1 MSYCLNPHCL
11 TPTSNVARGQFCQI
25 CGSNLLLNDRYRASQ
40 MIAQGG
46 FGRTFL
52 AVDEHKPSK
61 PPCVIKQF
69 FPQALGPTKA
79 EKAAELF
86 EQEAVRLEQL
96 GKHPQIP
103 ELFAHFEQDSRQYLV
118 QEFINGRNLAQVLAT
133 EGTFNEQQIA
143 NLLNSLLPVLEF
155 IHSNNIIH
163 RDIKPENII
172 YCPNGKPVLV
182 DFGAAKYATGTALL
196 KTGTTI
202 GTPEYV
208 APEQARGKAVFA
220 SDLYG
225 LGVTCIYLLT
235 QVSPFQLFDTG
246 EAAWVWRQYL
256 ATNSV
261 SDRLGYILDKLIEPA
276 TKRRYQ
282 SVAEVLTDLNHQRLP
297 VMASPQRRVPPPPPR
312 YVPLPTV
319 TTLPTTTLSAF
330 HQSSQDW
337 RCLQT
342 LRGHFNSVS
351 TVAISPNGT
360 CFASG
365 SFDDTIKLWNLN
377 TGELLHTLTKHS
389 QPVLAVIFS
398 PDGQTLISGSV
409 DDTIKLWAVSSG
421 EMLATIGEHSG
432 SVTSVAD
439 SLAITPDGQAIASG
453 SDDNTIKLWQL
464 STGNL
469 LNTFRHPR
477 GVNTVAISPD
487 GQILATGSSDNTI
500 KLWNLAKGELID
512 TLEGHTRDVNTV
524 AVSPDGTI
532 IASGSSD
539 STIKLWCSSNG
550 QLIYTLD
557 GHSDW
562 VRSVAFSPDGDI
574 LVSGSADATLKIWQL
589 STGKLLQTLQEHAR
603 DVNAVAISP
612 NGQTIVSG
620 SSDRTIKIWHC
631 N

>member
-1 MSYCLNPHCL
+1 
-11 TPTSNVARGQFCQI
+11 
-25 CGSNLLLNDRYRASQ
+25 

-69 FPQALGPTKA
+69 FPQALGPNKA

-86 EQEAVRLEQL
+86 VQEAVRLEQL

-103 ELFAHFEQDSRQYLV
+103 ELFAHFEQDSRQYLI
-118 QEFINGRNLAQVLAT
+118 QEFINGKNLAQVLAT

-143 NLLNSLLPVLEF
+143 NLLTSLLPVLDF
-155 IHSNNIIH
+155 IHSHNIIH

-172 YCPNGKPVLV
+172 YCSDEKPVLV
-182 DFGAAKYATGTALL
+182 DFGAAKYATGTALM

-202 GTPEYV
+202 GTPEYI

-235 QVSPFQLFDTG
+235 HVSPFQLFDTG

-256 ATNSV
+256 AANSV
-261 SDRLGYILDKLIEPA
+261 SDRIGYIIDRLIEPA

-282 SVAEVLTDLNHQRLP
+282 SVAEVLADLN
-297 VMASPQRRVPPPPPR
+297 PQRTQVVATPPRKVPPPPPR
-312 YVPLPTV
+312 YVPLPTA
-319 TTLPTTTLSAF
+319 TARSTTTFSVLP
-330 HQSSQDW
+330 HRNQDW

-342 LRGHFNSVS
+342 LSGHFNSVS
-351 TVAISPNGT
+351 TVAISPDGT

-365 SFDDTIKLWNLN
+365 SFDDTIKLWNLE
-377 TGELLHTLTKHS
+377 TGELLHTLTEHL

-398 PDGQTLISGSV
+398 PDGKTLISGSV
-409 DDTIKLWAVSSG
+409 DDTIKLWAVSTG
-421 EMLATIGEHSG
+421 EMLTTIGEHSA

-453 SDDNTIKLWQL
+453 SDDHTIKLWQL

-487 GQILATGSSDNTI
+487 GQILASGSSDNTI
-500 KLWNLAKGELID
+500 KLWNLTKGELID
-512 TLEGHTRDVNTV
+512 TLEGHTRDINTV

-539 STIKLWCSSNG
+539 STIKLWCLSNS
-550 QLIYTLD
+550 QLLYTLD

-562 VRSVAFSPDGDI
+562 VRSVVFSPDGEI

-589 STGKLLQTLQEHAR
+589 STGKLLQTLQEHTR

-612 NGQTIVSG
+612 DSQTIVSG
-620 SSDRTIKIWHC
+620 SSDRTIKIWRC
-631 N
+631 NW